1 MKTIE
6 IRTTQ
11 NVIIE
16 YELANAWTRVG
27 AFMID
32 ALIVTGIHLIFS
44 IMAAIAFR
52 QDAGAPPAD
61 AENVERWEMIM
72 RGLLPMYFFL
82 GYMFLSEVLMNGQTW
97 GKKGVGIRVVSLDG
111 REPGITDYLLRTVFY
126 LADVFTSSG
135 IIALLF
141 ISASAKGQRLGD
153 MSANTAVVKINPRL
167 QFQLKD
173 ILRIESTENYTPVYP
188 QVRQLSEQDMLLV
201 KNTLVRFREFP
212 NDAHSK
218 AINEMTLRL
227 IELLDIDTFPRDREE
242 FLKTLIR
249 DYIVLTR

>member
-16 YELANAWTRVG
+16 YELANAWNRVA
-27 AFMID
+27 AFLID
-32 ALIVTGIHLIFS
+32 CLIVTGIYLVFTL
-44 IMAAIAFR
+44 MVAIAFR
-52 QDAGAPPAD
+52 PDTYAPVD
-61 AENVERWEMIM
+61 SENLQRWEMILM
-72 RGLLPMYFFL
+72 GLLPVYIFL
-82 GYMFLSEVLMNGQTW
+82 GYMLLSEVLMGGQTW
-97 GKKGVGIRVVSLDG
+97 GKKGMGIRVVSLDG
-111 REPGITDYLLRTVFY
+111 REPGMTDYLLRTVFY
-126 LADVFTSSG
+126 IADVFTSSG

-153 MSANTAVVKINPRL
+153 MTANTTVVKTNPKF
-167 QFQLKD
+167 QFNLKD

-201 KNTLVRFREFP
+201 KNTLLRYREYP
-212 NDAHSK
+212 NDAHRT
-218 AINEMTLRL
+218 ALNDMIRRL
-227 IELLDIDTFPRDREE
+227 MELLDITEFPREREQ

>member
-27 AFMID
+27 AFIID
-32 ALIVTGIHLIFS
+32 SLIVTGIYLVFT
-44 IMAAIAFR
+44 MFFAIAAGSGLDTPAGSE
-52 QDAGAPPAD
+52 DAQ
-61 AENVERWEMIM
+61 RWEMIL
-72 RGLLPMYFFL
+72 RGLLPIYIFL
-82 GYMFLSEVLMNGQTW
+82 GYMFISEAMMGGQTW

-126 LADVFTSSG
+126 IADVFTSAG
-135 IIALLF
+135 IIAILF
-141 ISASAKGQRLGD
+141 VSASVKGQRLGD
-153 MSANTAVVKINPRL
+153 MTANTTVVKTNPRI

-173 ILRIESTENYTPVYP
+173 ILRIDSTESYTPVYH

-201 KNTLVRFREFP
+201 KNALLRYREFP
-212 NDAHSK
+212 NEAHSK
-218 AINEMTLRL
+218 AINDMILRL
-227 IELLDIDTFPRDREE
+227 MELLDIPVFPRDREQ

>member
-16 YELANAWTRVG
+16 YELANVWTRVA

-32 ALIVTGIHLIFS
+32 VLIVGGIYLVFT
-44 IMAAIAFR
+44 IMVAIAFR
-52 QDAGAPPAD
+52 PEAAAPSD
-61 AENVERWEMIM
+61 AETVQRWEMIL
-72 RGLLPMYFFL
+72 RGLLPVYFFL
-82 GYMFLSEVLMNGQTW
+82 GYMFFSEVLMGGQTW

-111 REPGITDYLLRTVFY
+111 REPGMTDYLLRTVFY
-126 LADVFTSSG
+126 LADVFSSAG

-141 ISASAKGQRLGD
+141 VSASAKGQRLGD
-153 MSANTAVVKINPRL
+153 MSANTTVVKINPKL

-173 ILRIESTENYTPVYP
+173 ILRIDSTESYTPVYP

-201 KNTLVRFREFP
+201 KNTLLRYREYP
-212 NDAHSK
+212 NEAHSK
-218 AINEMTLRL
+218 ALNDMILRL
-227 IELLDIDTFPRDREE
+227 MELLDIATFPREREK

>member
-16 YELANAWTRVG
+16 YELANAWTRLS
-27 AFMID
+27 AFLID
-32 ALIVTGIHLIFS
+32 VLIVLGIYLVFN
-44 IMAAIAFR
+44 IMVAIAFPPER
-52 QDAGAPPAD
+52 GASTDTEIAD
-61 AENVERWEMIM
+61 RWAVIIG
-72 RGLLPMYFFL
+72 RFLPIYLFL
-82 GYMFLSEVLMNGQTW
+82 GYMFFSELLMGGQTW
-97 GKKGVGIRVVSLDG
+97 GKKGVGIRVLSLDG
-111 REPGITDYLLRTVFY
+111 REPGVIDYLLRTVFY
-126 LADVFTSSG
+126 LADVFTSAG
-135 IIALLF
+135 VIGLLF

-153 MSANTAVVKINPRL
+153 MAANTAVVKINPKL

-173 ILRIESTENYTPVYP
+173 ILRIDSTGNYTPVFP

-201 KNTLVRFREFP
+201 KNALIRYREFP
-212 NDAHSK
+212 NEAHSK
-218 AINEMTLRL
+218 ALSEMILRLMTLL
-227 IELLDIDTFPRDREE
+227 EIAEFPRDREN